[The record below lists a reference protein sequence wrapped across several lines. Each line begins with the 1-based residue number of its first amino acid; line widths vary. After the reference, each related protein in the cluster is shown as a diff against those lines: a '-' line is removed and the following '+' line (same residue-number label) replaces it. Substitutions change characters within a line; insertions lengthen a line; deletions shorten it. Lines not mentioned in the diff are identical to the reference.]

1 METSLLRQPTRQL
14 ELLTWSKQLKKVRF
28 NDYSAVRFLSNA
40 IFSLRGAQSPSRAA
54 SGRYFIAHDGIYSL
68 CLGIMYLH
76 GLLPVG
82 KEGQKELVV
91 RLGFDMLLMPATE
104 RDLVLTSRK
113 LLATATTE
121 AIDSIEDR
129 DVRWLS
135 RIADQAVSHAGKIFP
150 DWFS

>member
-1 METSLLRQPTRQL
+1 METTLLRQPTRQL

-28 NDYSAVRFLSNA
+28 NDYSAIRYLSNA
-40 IFSLRGAQSPSRAA
+40 VFSLHGAQSSWRAP

-82 KEGQKELVV
+82 NEGQKELVV
-91 RLGFDMLLMPATE
+91 RLGFDMLLMPVPE
-104 RDLVLTSRK
+104 RDLVLASRK

-121 AIDSIEDR
+121 AIDNIDDR

-135 RIADQAVSHAGKIFP
+135 CIADQAVSHAGRIFP